1 MGATATAQIGSS
13 VKIKYE
19 IKFEDGAEVGSD
31 RTKRPLSFK
40 MGSGRIFRKLEE
52 GIVGMK
58 VNEVREITLAPEESY
73 GPYKEEL
80 VLRVDRKMFP
90 DDLSLNIGKTIQYQD
105 RTGTRANFIVNAFD
119 DKSVT
124 IDGNHPLAGLNLK
137 YEVELLEVN

>member
-1 MGATATAQIGSS
+1 MATTETAQLGRF
-13 VKIKYE
+13 VKIRYA
-19 IKFEDGAEVGSD
+19 IKFEDGTQVDKD

-58 VNEVREITLAPEESY
+58 LNEVREITLAPEYAY
-73 GPYKEEL
+73 GPYKKEL
-80 VLRVDRKMFP
+80 VLKVDRKVFP
-90 DDLSLNIGKTIQYQD
+90 DDLSLSLGKTIQYQD
-105 RTGTRANFIVNAFD
+105 RTGSRANFIVNAFD

-137 YEVELLEVN
+137 YEVELLELN

>member
-1 MGATATAQIGSS
+1 MGAAETAQIGSS

-19 IKFEDGAEVGSD
+19 IKLEDGSNVDGD

-40 MGSGRIFRKLEE
+40 MGSGRVFRKLEE

-73 GPYKEEL
+73 GNYKEEK

-90 DDLSLNIGKTIQYQD
+90 EDLSLYIGKTIQYQD

-137 YEVELLEVN
+137 YEVELLELN